1 MRLILLGP
9 PGSGKGT
16 QGVGLAKSFGIPS
29 ISTGDLFRKNISEGT
44 ELGKKAESYTKS
56 GTLVPDELVLD
67 MVADRLG
74 QADCAAGYLLDGFP
88 RTVPQAEGLKKLLAE
103 KGAALDHVVL
113 IDVPDEAIVDRLSS
127 RRTCEKCGAIY
138 NMNTNPPPADG
149 VCSACGAKDSI
160 VQRADDVAETIRQR
174 LSVYHTS
181 TAPLV
186 SYYRQEGLLREVD
199 GTRPPAEV
207 GEAIAKMVS

>member
-1 MRLILLGP
+1 M
-9 PGSGKGT
+9 
-16 QGVGLAKSFGIPS
+16 
-29 ISTGDLFRKNISEGT
+29 
-44 ELGKKAESYTKS
+44 
-56 GTLVPDELVLD
+56 
-67 MVADRLG
+67 
-74 QADCAAGYLLDGFP
+74 
-88 RTVPQAEGLKKLLAE
+88 
-103 KGAALDHVVL
+103 L
-113 IDVPDEAIVDRLSS
+113 IDVPDDAIVDRLSA

-138 NMNTNPPPADG
+138 NMNSNPPPADG

-199 GTRPPAEV
+199 GT
-207 GEAIAKMVS
+207 EAAGRGRGCDREGRFVAHGSKPNL